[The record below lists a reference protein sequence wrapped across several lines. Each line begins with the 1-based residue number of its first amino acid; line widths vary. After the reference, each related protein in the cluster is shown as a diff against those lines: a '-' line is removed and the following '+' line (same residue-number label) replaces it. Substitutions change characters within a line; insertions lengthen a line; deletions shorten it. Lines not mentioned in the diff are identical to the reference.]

1 LLLLLNAIYILN
13 KMEMDISKFGTK
25 MLSDVTTIRLG
36 GTAKHFI
43 ECNSEEEIIRTLK
56 FSSENNISVFV
67 LGGGSN
73 VIFDDEGFDGII
85 LKVNLKGI
93 EFAGDIVTVKAGE
106 DWDEFVRTTIDND
119 FAGLECLS
127 GIPGTAGATPVQNVG
142 AYGVEVGNL
151 ITGISAID
159 RKTSDKV
166 VFKPDECGF
175 SYRNSRFKGEDKD
188 KFIITDVSFRLVKS
202 GEPVIK
208 YPELAKYIGTH
219 IDLKSLN
226 NGKERVLAVRD
237 AVLKIRIGK
246 SMIVD
251 ENDADS
257 HSCGSFFTN
266 PVLKPADF
274 NEFLSKCVH
283 KNLKPPYFKD
293 GENFKV
299 SAAWLIENSGFV
311 KGFSLNGA
319 GISNKHSLALV
330 NRGCKT
336 KDILHLAE
344 HIRKTVSDNFGVTLE
359 IEPIL
364 AAYR

>member
-1 LLLLLNAIYILN
+1 
-13 KMEMDISKFGTK
+13 MEMNISKFGTK
-25 MLSDVTTIRLG
+25 RLSETTTIRLG
-36 GTAKHFI
+36 GAAKHFI
-43 ECNSEEEIIRTLK
+43 ECNSEEEIIQTLK
-56 FSSENNISVFV
+56 YASDNNISVFV

-73 VIFDDEGFDGII
+73 VIFSDDGFDGIV

-93 EFAGDIVTVKAGE
+93 GFNDDIVTVKAGE
-106 DWDEFVRTTIDND
+106 DWDEFVRTTIEND

-159 RKTSDKV
+159 RGTFEKV
-166 VFKPDECGF
+166 VFSPEECGF
-175 SYRNSRFKGEDKD
+175 SYRNSRFKGADKD
-188 KFIITDVSFRLVKS
+188 KYIITDVSFRLVKS
-202 GEPVIK
+202 GEPIIK

-226 NGKERVLAVRD
+226 NGKERVLAVRE

-251 ENDADS
+251 ENDPDS

-274 NEFLSKCVH
+274 DAFLSKCVQ

-293 GENFKV
+293 GQNYKV

-330 NRGCKT
+330 NRGCST

-344 HIRKTVSDNFGVTLE
+344 HIKKTVSDNFGVTLE